1 MPAQTLYRKW
11 RSQRFDQVLG
21 QEHVTQTLLHALEG
35 ERVAHAYLFTGP
47 RGTGKT
53 STARILAKAVNCLRN
68 GHGEPCNECEIC
80 RSINEGR
87 ALDLIE
93 IDAASNR
100 GIDEIRDLREKV
112 AFSPTQARY
121 KVYIVDEVHMLTN
134 EAFNALLKTL
144 EEPPPHVIFVLATT
158 EPHRLPATILSRCQR
173 FDFHRAS
180 LRQIQSKLTT
190 ICQEEGIHI
199 EPAALDLIAR
209 SATGSFRDAESLLD
223 QLAAYG
229 DSEITLAYV
238 RAILGASSTQAV
250 GELAGH
256 LIGHQVAEGLKLID
270 RVASDG
276 VDLRQFNRDLVDYL
290 RGLLLIKAGTPQLLP
305 VTAETLEEM
314 QAQAKALSLG
324 ELVRLAKLF
333 SQAGLALRTSPQ
345 PQLALELAFLEAAS
359 NLSPHPSPA
368 MGGEGGGVGAAAPR
382 PTPPTSEV
390 RPNRP
395 LPGAGVTGPPRPG
408 YTAGSSGTR
417 PLPARPATPASTT
430 TAEPVVAASVATV
443 PLEQGTAG
451 EGLERVVAAWPQVLA
466 GVRDVSRSVE
476 AFLKACA
483 PRAVLD
489 DTVVLGFYYPFH
501 KESVENPKNKIVVE
515 DVLSKVLGQRLRIR
529 CALAPRAQAK
539 PATSPTTSSIG
550 AGPDTSSAA
559 RSIEVSPTTSPP
571 TSSGAGAGGQST
583 PRERKEAV
591 AEDLLIK
598 EAMRIFNANIAD
610 VQPLPA
616 PPRDGGHG
624 EPAQSGLDAE
634 DSEV

>member
-1 MPAQTLYRKW
+1 LYRKW

-21 QEHVTQTLLHALEG
+21 QEHVTQTLLHALES

-53 STARILAKAVNCLRN
+53 STARILAKAVNCQRN

-180 LRQIQSKLTT
+180 LSQIQSKLTK

-229 DSEITLAYV
+229 DSQITLAYV

-250 GELAGH
+250 GELVGY
-256 LIGHQVAEGLKLID
+256 LTGRQIAEGLKLID
-270 RVASDG
+270 RVVGEGA
-276 VDLRQFNRDLVDYL
+276 DLRQFTRDLVDYL
-290 RGLLLIKAGTPQLLP
+290 RGLLLIKAGTPQLLE

-324 ELVRLAKLF
+324 DLVRLA
-333 SQAGLALRTSPQ
+333 
-345 PQLALELAFLEAAS
+345 
-359 NLSPHPSPA
+359 
-368 MGGEGGGVGAAAPR
+368 
-382 PTPPTSEV
+382 
-390 RPNRP
+390 
-395 LPGAGVTGPPRPG
+395 
-408 YTAGSSGTR
+408 
-417 PLPARPATPASTT
+417 
-430 TAEPVVAASVATV
+430 
-443 PLEQGTAG
+443 
-451 EGLERVVAAWPQVLA
+451 
-466 GVRDVSRSVE
+466 
-476 AFLKACA
+476 
-483 PRAVLD
+483 
-489 DTVVLGFYYPFH
+489 
-501 KESVENPKNKIVVE
+501 
-515 DVLSKVLGQRLRIR
+515 
-529 CALAPRAQAK
+529 
-539 PATSPTTSSIG
+539 
-550 AGPDTSSAA
+550 
-559 RSIEVSPTTSPP
+559 
-571 TSSGAGAGGQST
+571 
-583 PRERKEAV
+583 
-591 AEDLLIK
+591 
-598 EAMRIFNANIAD
+598 
-610 VQPLPA
+610 
-616 PPRDGGHG
+616 
-624 EPAQSGLDAE
+624 
-634 DSEV
+634 